1 MATNPIIISSFQW
14 GLAND
19 RNSWPAGAF
28 WDAQGIEIRK
38 NSTYCTLNRGVA
50 NSFTTWTAKI
60 NAIALT
66 NYNGWTLEQ
75 EINVFCNNW
84 KVYEDSVDAVSPN
97 DWNEIYK
104 YTENTGWLEIIAESN
119 FVNVLYVPITSTTI
133 AWYNYLFWENNLYRF
148 QSSVRENILATDT
161 FSSGWT
167 GTNWSVWVHTAG
179 STVAYTQSAPLVTI
193 VWEVY
198 HVIVYV
204 NSQSAWTCTVWL
216 GWATAIALA
225 VGRNDLY
232 FRATTTAWI
241 VFTPSS
247 ASTIDMR
254 FVRVD
259 RVSDLATSNWLWVKK
274 IWALTSGK
282 ARRPVI
288 NFLWDLIIGDG
299 NQIARYNRDGTIILF
314 SSTVW
319 WPVIGG
325 LDGTVYAITAIGTN
339 IYVWCNNGGATNMYI
354 WDGVSE
360 RPSQKVTYPDK
371 PVINVALLNNQHYW
385 WTEKWPLSQK
395 SVMVWEGYQA
405 QRYITSDIPKAI
417 ATETLDDPD
426 RLALLGTNTNAI
438 ETFWDVVYMP
448 WYGKIYWFG
457 NYFPGQSK
465 AFNKEFTFSGSEC
478 TAMLTTSTPTLGQDY
493 TFYMLIAYKDL
504 SSNYQVGIID
514 FRDYNWSY
522 VSDWYLET
530 MEYLGGNLWFEKN
543 QKKLLVPFYL
553 PHSSTSI
560 EVYER
565 KNQASSY
572 TLIKTINTTDYW
584 TGFNVAEIA
593 DSGKW
598 NTIQWKFKLITSDTT
613 YSPRLYVGITDILL
627 DTANRNG

>member
-38 NSTYCTLNRGVA
+38 NSTYCTLNRSVTEAFTGVA
-50 NSFTTWTAKI
+50 SPIVAITT
-60 NAIALT
+60 T
-66 NYNGWTLEQ
+66 NYYASNANNTINDLISELNTFTNAGKIYENLTG
-75 EINVFCNNW
+75 EIWDVSDTIRNVF
-84 KVYEDSVDAVSPN
+84 
-97 DWNEIYK
+97 
-104 YTENTGWLEIIAESN
+104 NTGW
-119 FVNVLYVPITSTTI
+119 
-133 AWYNYLFWENNLYRF
+133 YNYILWASTLFRF
-148 QSSVRENILATDT
+148 WNWVRENILATNT

-167 GTNWSVWVHTAG
+167 GTNWSIWVHTAG
-179 STVAYTQSAPLVTI
+179 STVAYTQSSPLVTVIWEKYHII
-193 VWEVY
+193 VEVT
-198 HVIVYV
+198 
-204 NSQSAWTCTVWL
+204 SQSAWTCTVGI
-216 GWATAIALA
+216 GWATSANLA
-225 VGRNDLY
+225 VGRNDIYLT
-232 FRATTTAWI
+232 ATTTAW
-241 VFTPSS
+241 VLFTPAS
-247 ASTIDMR
+247 ASTIVLSY
-254 FVRVD
+254 VRVD
-259 RVSDLATSNWLWVKK
+259 RVSDLATSNGLGIKT
-274 IWALTSGK
+274 IWSLTANI

-288 NFLWDLIIGDG
+288 NFFWNLIIGDW
-299 NQIARYNRDGTIILF
+299 NQIARYNRDGTIILY

-325 LDGTVYAITAIGTN
+325 LDGTVYAITAIGSN

-385 WTEKWPLSQK
+385 WTEKGSKSIK
-395 SVMVWEGYQA
+395 SVMVWEGYQV
-405 QRYITSDIPKAI
+405 QRYITSDIPKSE
-417 ATETLDDPD
+417 TVVTLDDPD
-426 RLALLGTNTNAI
+426 RLALYDTASYSTNAI
-438 ETFWDVVYMP
+438 ETYGDIVYMP

-457 NYFPGQSK
+457 NYFPWQAK
-465 AFNKEFTFSGSEC
+465 AFNKEIIFNGTEC
-478 TAMLTTSTPTLGQDY
+478 TAMLTPTFWGNGALKDFTP
-493 TFYMLIAYKDL
+493 YMMIAYL
-504 SSNYQVGIID
+504 RSWLYYVGIID
-514 FRDYNWSY
+514 FRDYNGSY
-522 VSDWYLET
+522 ISDGYLET
-530 MEYLGGNLWFEKN
+530 MEYLGWNLWFEKN

-572 TLIKTINTTDYW
+572 TLIKTINTTGYW

-593 DSGKW
+593 DSERW